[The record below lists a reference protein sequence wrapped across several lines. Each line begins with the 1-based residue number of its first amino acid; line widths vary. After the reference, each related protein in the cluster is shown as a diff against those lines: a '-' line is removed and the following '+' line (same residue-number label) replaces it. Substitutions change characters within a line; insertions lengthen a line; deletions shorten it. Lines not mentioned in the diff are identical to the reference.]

1 MKHVPL
7 GWAVLLLAMLS
18 IVVALF
24 GAVYVRQ
31 INRPGDPI
39 TAYDLIVQARRA
51 GRPLQALYRVEAL
64 AAESGW
70 TPELLRIAG
79 DVWRD
84 AGSLP
89 RAVDFWEAAAQANP
103 KDPVL
108 ARGLAQAYIDLQ
120 RWSQAADALER
131 MLALNARD
139 YWAQLQ
145 LGLIRAPFDPLK
157 AQAHLESAAGEPA
170 YQQLAWRLLAIL
182 RDHPGDPLLSMRIG
196 VVLAKQELWNYAEL
210 AFQQAAIINAPYAE
224 ALAYTGLARDAQ
236 GKDGRAWI
244 DEAVQLEP
252 DSAQV
257 RYLQGLHYRRIGA
270 DDASIAALAQAVQL
284 DPANPAFNA
293 ELGTAYRLVGDAARA
308 EYWLRLAALFSNG
321 DPHFEGLLQQFYDEQ
336 ASMVDGLEEG

>member
-1 MKHVPL
+1 MKRLPI
-7 GWAVLLLAMLS
+7 GWAALLLALLS
-18 IVVALF
+18 ILVLVFSALYISR
-24 GAVYVRQ
+24 GTP
-31 INRPGDPI
+31 PGDPI
-39 TAYDLIVQARRA
+39 TPIDLVVQARRA
-51 GRPLQALYRVEAL
+51 GRPLQALYHVEAL

-120 RWSQAADALER
+120 RWSKAADALER
-131 MLALNARD
+131 MLALNERD

-145 LGLIRAPFDPLK
+145 LGLIRAPFDPRK
-157 AQAHLESAAGEPA
+157 ALTHLEAAAEEPA
-170 YQQLAWRLLAIL
+170 YQQLAWRLSAIL
-182 RDHPGDPLLSMRIG
+182 RDDPGDPLLSMRIG
-196 VVLAKQELWNYAEL
+196 VVLAEQELWNYAEL
-210 AFQQAAIINAPYAE
+210 AFQQAAIVNAPYAE

-236 GKDGRAWI
+236 GKDGKAWL
-244 DEAVQLEP
+244 DEAVALEP

-257 RYLQGLHYRRIGA
+257 RYLQGLHFRRIGA
-270 DDASIAALAQAVQL
+270 DDASIGALAQAVQL

-293 ELGTAYRLVGDAARA
+293 ELGTAYNLVGDTARA

-336 ASMVDGLEEG
+336 ASMVDGLGEN